1 RGQRRAGRVHRRD
14 HRRGNQLRA
23 HHRQLPRARRADH
36 AGLPLSEAGAV
47 LRRRARAPVRAVAG
61 RGPGHRHHQ
70 GQLRRRHGLG
80 PVHAVELPHL
90 GQGRRRRRPPRP
102 ARRHQ
107 RHLRLHRQLLRRPRL
122 AARATGGRARR
133 PRPGRA
139 RPGAGLAAT
148 EVDARRTGGTGL
160 CPARRR
166 AATGQCRGARDPGR
180 LRRRRRP
187 RILDRLPQL
196 LRHHPLQPLAD
207 VRDGRAPAGAG
218 DPRRGRRA
226 AGSRR
231 RMSAARCARLLVA
244 ACAAAG
250 IAACGSTPPKPPP
263 PGTKVVVE
271 NHGTAGKRSNPPRRS
286 PYPPAQEDLSK
297 RGNYVAG
304 GLYAPGVKD
313 SAPEGGIPDV
323 HLIPEP
329 EVRAEARSKYGNRS
343 PYKVLGKSYYVRDSA
358 EGYDEVGI
366 ASYYG
371 SKFHGRRT
379 SSLEVYDMYAFT
391 AAHKTLPLPSYA
403 RVTNL
408 GNGQSV
414 VVRVNDRGP
423 FHDGRIIDLSYAAA
437 VKLGVDR
444 AGTARVR
451 VVGLS
456 PGEKARVEHAAGA
469 AAVQEAP
476 RPAAAE
482 PLPESPMDALVG
494 ELPAQLVAS
503 AAPVASGPSAAPLPP
518 AQPSVA
524 PG

>member
-1 RGQRRAGRVHRRD
+1 
-14 HRRGNQLRA
+14 
-23 HHRQLPRARRADH
+23 
-36 AGLPLSEAGAV
+36 
-47 LRRRARAPVRAVAG
+47 
-61 RGPGHRHHQ
+61 
-70 GQLRRRHGLG
+70 
-80 PVHAVELPHL
+80 
-90 GQGRRRRRPPRP
+90 
-102 ARRHQ
+102 
-107 RHLRLHRQLLRRPRL
+107 
-122 AARATGGRARR
+122 
-133 PRPGRA
+133 
-139 RPGAGLAAT
+139 
-148 EVDARRTGGTGL
+148 
-160 CPARRR
+160 
-166 AATGQCRGARDPGR
+166 
-180 LRRRRRP
+180 
-187 RILDRLPQL
+187 
-196 LRHHPLQPLAD
+196 
-207 VRDGRAPAGAG
+207 
-218 DPRRGRRA
+218 
-226 AGSRR
+226 
-231 RMSAARCARLLVA
+231 MSAARCARLLAA

-250 IAACGSTPPKPPP
+250 IAACGSTPPKSPP

-329 EVRAEARSKYGNRS
+329 EVRAEPRSKYGNRS

-456 PGEKARVEHAAGA
+456 PGENARVEHDAVA

-476 RPAAAE
+476 RPAAVE

-503 AAPVASGPSAAPLPP
+503 AAPVAGGPSAAPPAPAP
-518 AQPSVA
+518 AQPPVA
-524 PG
+524 PGVEFQVASFGSRENAERALAVLAGAGIDGARLLDADAGGRRVWRLRVGPVAESAADALAARISGLGFGQPQPVRE